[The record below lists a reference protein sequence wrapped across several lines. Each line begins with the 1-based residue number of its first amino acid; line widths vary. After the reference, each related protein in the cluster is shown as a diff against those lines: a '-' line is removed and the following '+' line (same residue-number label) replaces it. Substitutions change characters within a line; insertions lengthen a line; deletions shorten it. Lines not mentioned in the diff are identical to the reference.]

1 MFRLHG
7 KTRALL
13 AAVLLPLALIPAPAQ
28 QQARTPPPPAQ
39 ERAPAGGDDDDV
51 VRVDADLATVL
62 LTAVDKD
69 RHFVTTL
76 RREDVRVVEDNVA
89 QELSVFDRETDL
101 PLTFALLVDTSRSQ
115 ERTLPQEKTAALAF
129 INSFLRPDRDR
140 AALISF

>member
-1 MFRLHG
+1 MIRLHG
-7 KTRALL
+7 MPRALL
-13 AAVLLPLALIPAPAQ
+13 VAAILSLALIPAPAQ
-28 QQARTPPPPAQ
+28 QPKTPPRPAQ
-39 ERAPAGGDDDDV
+39 DRAPAGGGDDDDDV

-89 QELSVFDRETDL
+89 QELSVFDRETEL

-115 ERTLPQEKTAALAF
+115 QRTLPQEKTAAL
-129 INSFLRPDRDR
+129 
-140 AALISF
+140 